1 MVKENII
8 ITIIILFNLILTQM
22 VMEFMIIIVWL
33 GFVLLRSSRK
43 VSFWETCL
51 FKF

>member
-1 MVKENII
+1 MI
-8 ITIIILFNLILTQM
+8 ITIIILFYLILTQM
-22 VMEFMIIIVWL
+22 VMEFMTIIIWL
-33 GFVLLRSSRK
+33 EFVLLRSSRE